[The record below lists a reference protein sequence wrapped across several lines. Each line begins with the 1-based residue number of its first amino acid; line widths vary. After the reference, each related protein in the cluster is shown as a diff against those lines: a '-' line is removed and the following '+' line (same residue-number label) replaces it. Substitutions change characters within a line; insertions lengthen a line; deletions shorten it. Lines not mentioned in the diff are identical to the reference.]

1 MVKFLRFEDSDSV
14 GLVLDPEFLFQILE
28 VILLQ
33 LVFECHWLKGGDGD
47 WTPELK
53 RAPSRGKNYN
63 SYLLTREEG

>member
-1 MVKFLRFEDSDSV
+1 MQ
-14 GLVLDPEFLFQILE
+14 DPEFVFQILE

-33 LVFECHWLKGGDGD
+33 VVFECHWLKGGDGD

-53 RAPSRGKNYN
+53 KGTLYN